1 MTLIKIEAVPDKKD
15 RYILR
20 FEGGE
25 NLTCSAAEVAD
36 FRLASGKE
44 LDEEAYERLS
54 RACEYCRAR
63 EKAAM
68 LLSARPMSS
77 GELRQKLKDKGICEE
92 DADKA
97 AEWLESLGILNDAEY
112 AAMVA
117 RHYAGKGY
125 GAGRIRNELF
135 KRRVPRS
142 LWDDAVGEIPDGGDQ
157 IDKFI
162 SSKLKGNSPDEREKR
177 KLIDALRRR
186 GFSWDEIKNAM
197 ARYADNMDFTED

>member
-20 FEGGE
+20 FGDGE
-25 NLTCSAAEVAD
+25 SLTCSVNEIAD
-36 FRLASGKE
+36 FRLASGME
-44 LDEEAYERLS
+44 LDTEAYERLS
-54 RACEYCRAR
+54 RACDYFRAR

-77 GELRQKLKDKGICEE
+77 GELRQKLKEKGVCEE

-97 AEWLESLGILNDAEY
+97 AEWLEGLGVLNDAEY
-112 AAMVA
+112 ASMVA

-142 LWDDAVGEIPDGGDQ
+142 LWDDAIEEMPDGSDN

-162 SSKLKGNSPDEREKR
+162 SSKLKGSDIDDREKK
-177 KLIDALRRR
+177 KLIGALRRR
-186 GFSWDEIKNAM
+186 GFSWDEIKSAIT
-197 ARYADNMDFTED
+197 RYADNMDFTED